1 MEANVLF
8 AGIPVADFAEARRW
22 YEQLFGR
29 APDVV
34 AHAEEVMWQVAGT
47 GWLYVLREPERAG
60 TSIVAIAVG
69 DIEATVA
76 ELAAR
81 GVSAGPIKPEGE
93 AGRKAILFVPAGNRV
108 ELLEITG
115 GS

>member
-1 MEANVLF
+1 MEADVLF
-8 AGIPVADFAEARRW
+8 AGIPVADFAEARHW

-34 AHAEEVMWQVAGT
+34 AHDEEVMWQVAGT

-81 GVSAGPIKPEGE
+81 GVSAGPIKPEGD
-93 AGRKAILFVPAGNRV
+93 AGRKAILFDPAGNRV